1 MFTVRS
7 QGAAVL
13 EADFEHLLPTV
24 AKCYHLSAHR
34 IGNNRITVCKFKIF
48 LGGAREGADV
58 RAGPAQNAKIQN
70 TEHSIE
76 LCMCE
81 VKSYSHLKSNYVC
94 VKLEVTHI

>member
-1 MFTVRS
+1 MFTARS

-13 EADFEHLLPTV
+13 EADFEHFLPTV

-58 RAGPAQNAKIQN
+58 RAQPRTQKYRIRNF
-70 TEHSIE
+70 IE
-76 LCMCE
+76 LCMTEE
-81 VKSYSHLKSNYVC
+81 VD
-94 VKLEVTHI
+94 HIYLRINAANLGRRYNFS